1 MTSTMTRMMTRYLPT
16 ALAALLLAACSGED
30 VGTLHGYAE
39 GDYVY
44 AAAITGGRVDMIHV
58 REGAHVEPGD
68 LLFGLDATEARARAA
83 EAEARL
89 ANLEKGLRPE
99 DLAIIDAR
107 IARADAA
114 RALAA
119 VELER
124 QRTLARSDAG
134 ARARLQQAE
143 AAFAEADAALVEAK
157 AQRHVATLPAR
168 DDELAAARA
177 QTDAAHHALAERE
190 VKASA
195 SATIED
201 IIVQPGEVAN
211 AGQPVLALLPDDAI
225 KLRLFAAEPII
236 AQLRPGMELA
246 VSCDGCAEGLTAT
259 ITFISSRAEYTPPV
273 IYSDEER
280 AKLVF
285 LVEARPSDPSALR
298 PGLPVTAER
307 LP

>member
-1 MTSTMTRMMTRYLPT
+1 MTRNLPA

-30 VGTLHGYAE
+30 ASTLNGYAE

-44 AAAITGGRVDMIHV
+44 AAAISGGRVEMIHV

-83 EAEARL
+83 EAQARL
-89 ANLEKGLRPE
+89 ANLEKGMRPE
-99 DLAIIDAR
+99 DLAVIDAR
-107 IARADAA
+107 IARAEAA
-114 RALAA
+114 RTLAA
-119 VELER
+119 IELER

-143 AAFAEADAALVEAK
+143 AAFAEAEAALTEAK

-168 DDELAAARA
+168 ADELAAMRA
-177 QTDAAHHALAERE
+177 QRDAAAFALAERE

-211 AGQPVLALLPDDAI
+211 AGQPVISLLPDDAI
-225 KLRLFAAEPII
+225 KLRLFAAEPIV
-236 AQLRPGMELA
+236 ATLRPGMVLS

-259 ITFISSRAEYTPPV
+259 ITFIATRAEYTPPV